1 MKAKINNFIEKR
13 ASTTYRVHE
22 FVKEYGAFIAL
33 VLLVKLTTSLFS
45 AYAGYYY
52 VKTMFIE
59 ILNNYSW
66 AIVFSIVSLVLI
78 ELLTNIS
85 LSKFY
90 KTSLRGKIKAA
101 IAFVL
106 LSLLFFGLSFYL
118 STNGLAQR
126 QAKNTDNS
134 KMIVEKFN
142 LQLSELESLAESEK
156 NQAKEAI
163 ELIKANPSGWRRG
176 KRDVLQPEQLAAI
189 NGYYSQI
196 EQISQRLRQDK
207 KSLKDARFKELHSN
221 TEIIATEEKKYYKIV
236 AGVMLIQLFAN
247 GLIMF
252 FYSRIYNEKHKD
264 QLAKETV
271 QEFASDISDTTDQM
285 IKHNISSAYMN
296 YLSALSFQLKE
307 NDVKKSI
314 EQDKDKVSQIGFKN
328 LHEISR
334 YNASMG
340 INEKQD
346 NSNDITNHAK
356 SNGKESKLCKH
367 CGTSFSPYNIRQ
379 VFCSA
384 NCRMAW
390 HKENKGFDIEKYL
403 NTKK

>member
-1 MKAKINNFIEKR
+1 MKTKLNNFIEKR
-13 ASTTYRVHE
+13 ASNTYRVHE
-22 FVKEYGAFIAL
+22 FVKEYGVFIAL
-33 VLLVKLTTSLFS
+33 VLLVKLATSLFS

-52 VKTMFIE
+52 VKRTFIE
-59 ILNNYSW
+59 VLANYTW
-66 AIVFSIVSLVLI
+66 TIVFSVVSLVLI
-78 ELLTNIS
+78 ELLTNLS

-90 KTSLRGKIKAA
+90 KTSLRGNIKAA
-101 IAFVL
+101 IGFVL
-106 LSLLFFGLSFYL
+106 LSFVFFGLSFYL
-118 STNGLAQR
+118 STNGLALS
-126 QAKNTDNS
+126 QATKTDNS
-134 KMIVEKFN
+134 QFIVEKYN
-142 LQLSELESLAESEK
+142 LQLSELESQAESEK
-156 NQAKEAI
+156 HQAKEAI
-163 ELIKANPSGWRRG
+163 ELIKANPSGWRNR
-176 KRDVLQPEQLAAI
+176 KRDVLLPEQLAAI
-189 NGYYSQI
+189 NGYYAQI
-196 EQISQRLRQDK
+196 EKIRERLRADK
-207 KSLKDARFKELHSN
+207 SHLQESRLQELKSN
-221 TEIIATEEKKYYKIV
+221 TGTIAVEKEKYFKIV
-236 AGVMLIQLFAN
+236 AGVMIIQLFVN

-271 QEFASDISDTTDQM
+271 QEFATDISDTTDKL

-314 EQDKDKVSQIGFKN
+314 EQNIDNVPQIGFKN
-328 LHEISR
+328 LHDISR

-340 INEKQD
+340 INEKHV
-346 NSNDITNHAK
+346 NSNEITNK
-356 SNGKESKLCKH
+356 VISNDKEPKLCKQ
-367 CGTSFSPYNIRQ
+367 CGASFSPYNIKQ